1 MAASS
6 AGALQDL
13 GALVLS
19 NDTLDL
25 KQQVVLGGAAD
36 RTVEEDDLCAGPA
49 QLLNQEHL
57 MGIAAGEAGRSM
69 HIKANQLSFR
79 RGNPPT
85 LPSRAEQEGSPV
97 GPLGKEVRRVRPIA

>member
-57 MGIAAGEAGRSM
+57 MGIAAGGAGQS
-69 HIKANQLSFR
+69 KAKKT
-79 RGNPPT
+79 NPT
-85 LPSRAEQEGSPV
+85 SLPPGKPQTPPNPGEQGGPPV
-97 GPLGKEVRRVRPIA
+97 AP